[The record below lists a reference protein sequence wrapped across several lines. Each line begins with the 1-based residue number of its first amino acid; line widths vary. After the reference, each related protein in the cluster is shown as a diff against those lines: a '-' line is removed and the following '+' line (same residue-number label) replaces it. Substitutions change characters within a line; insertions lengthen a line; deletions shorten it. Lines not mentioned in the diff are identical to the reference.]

1 MKYKILELAKS
12 YKAGEK
18 IRILCLPTFPR
29 IDTNQKGCPALPKSG
44 RYFLYKYVQFL
55 CNFYNNMSEMI

>member
-44 RYFLYKYVQFL
+44 R
-55 CNFYNNMSEMI
+55 